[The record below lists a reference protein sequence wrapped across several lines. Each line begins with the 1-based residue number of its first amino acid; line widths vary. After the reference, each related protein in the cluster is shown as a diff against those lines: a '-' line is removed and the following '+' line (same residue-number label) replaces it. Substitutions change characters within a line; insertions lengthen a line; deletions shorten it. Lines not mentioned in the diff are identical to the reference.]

1 MVTWPPRIGDPLPR
15 ASEALGIRHKLTT
28 YCLNA
33 ANEFGAAKARGFALI
48 LEITIDDVDYL
59 EAAILNAIPTA
70 PVAAVRDCAP
80 HGVNCVVE
88 VPIRGRRKKSAR
100 TINVRTVWRIAA
112 PGDRPRLTTAF
123 PRP

>member
-1 MVTWPPRIGDPLPR
+1 MVPWPPRIGDPLPR
-15 ASEALGIRHKLTT
+15 ASEAFGVRRKLTT

-48 LEITIDDVDYL
+48 LEITIDDADYL
-59 EAAILNAIPTA
+59 EAAILSAITVAPITA
-70 PVAAVRDCAP
+70 IRDCAP

-88 VPIRGRRKKSAR
+88 VPVRGLDRKSTR
-100 TINVRTVWRIAA
+100 LVNIRTVWRIGA
-112 PGDRPRLTTAF
+112 PGDRPHLTTAF